1 MAYKY
6 KGKVLN
12 GLYTYD
18 MKDPVRKNR
27 LLNPKDNSGNTLH
40 PGMEVLYLPGVKYAT
55 PTRVEVIEIIPDG
68 ETFTVLGFKQKNGQ
82 YCTMNGCNCYLLTP
96 DFKAMHPKL

>member
-6 KGKVLN
+6 NGKVLN

-18 MKDPVRKNR
+18 MQDRDRRKR
-27 LLNPKDNSGNTLH
+27 ALNPKDNSGNTVV
-40 PGMEVLYLPGVKYAT
+40 PGMEVLYLPRVKYAT
-55 PTRVEVIEIIPDG
+55 PVKVTVIEITPDG

-82 YCTMNGCNCYLLTP
+82 YCTISGCNCYVLTT
-96 DFKAMHPKL
+96 DFINLHPKL